1 MRATAVVVAP
11 EVEVADRAKR
21 RKFTAEYKRRILE
34 ETDKANPG
42 EIGAILR
49 REGLYSSQ
57 LVDWRRA
64 RRFAEL
70 EALAPKK
77 RGPAPKPVDE
87 RDRKIAELER
97 ENAKLKKRAV
107 RAEALVELQKK
118 VSDLLGIQLPD
129 PDESEKDS

>member
-1 MRATAVVVAP
+1 MRAAAVVVPP
-11 EVEVADRAKR
+11 EVEVADRPKR

-34 ETDKANPG
+34 ETDKASPG

-49 REGLYSSQ
+49 REGLYSSH

-64 RRFAEL
+64 RRVAEL

-77 RGPAPKPVDE
+77 RGPAPKAADE

-118 VSDLLGIQLPD
+118 VSDLLGLQLPEG
-129 PDESEKDS
+129 DESEKDS